1 MEDAH
6 RGYFLTSLASEIGEL
21 TPHLEQKGI
30 FICGTPVMIQTLRR
44 QAHQAVRGRALAPRR
59 AVRPR
64 LI

>member
-6 RGYFLTSLASEIGEL
+6 KGYFLTSLASEIAEL

-44 QAHQAVRGRALAPRR
+44 QAHQAGVAERGSNR